1 VSGIKRLRVVS
12 NVPSAVER
20 ISAMKWLRDNT
31 DLIAIVTLA
40 LALTAKVP
48 VHRVHTDIFGNEAE
62 VRAEFDR
69 AINDA
74 QREIRRTLRTRT
86 AFYRY
91 ND

>member
-1 VSGIKRLRVVS
+1 MRVVL
-12 NVPSAVER
+12 NLPSAVER

-31 DLIAIVTLA
+31 DLIAIATLA
-40 LALTAKVP
+40 LALTVKAP
-48 VHRVHTDIFGNEAE
+48 VHRVHTDMFGHEAD

-69 AINDA
+69 AIVDA
-74 QREIRRTLRTRT
+74 HREIRRTLRTTT